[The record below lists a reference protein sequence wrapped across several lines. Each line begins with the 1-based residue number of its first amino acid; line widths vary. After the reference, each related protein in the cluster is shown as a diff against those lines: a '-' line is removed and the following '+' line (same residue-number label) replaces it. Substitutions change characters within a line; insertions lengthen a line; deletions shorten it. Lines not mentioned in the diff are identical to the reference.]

1 MPELPG
7 PVAVLQE
14 VGRYL
19 LLRFGK
25 PGLEQVVEVPA
36 ERLFLGPAVHGLS
49 GAVPE
54 GDPVFGVAHHDRV
67 LRQVEQDA
75 VVLLALR

>member
-1 MPELPG
+1 
-7 PVAVLQE
+7 VAVLQE

-36 ERLFLGPAVHGLS
+36 ERLFLSPAVHGLS
-49 GAVPE
+49 GAIPE
-54 GDPVFGVAHHDRV
+54 SDPVFGVAHHDRV